1 MSPYTFAKPCCSV
14 TERWNN
20 GMMEYWEKQEGVH
33 CQAAP
38 LFHYSNLPSFLLA
51 GRLVKNVQ
59 VQGARN
65 FEE

>member
-1 MSPYTFAKPCCSV
+1 
-14 TERWNN
+14 
-20 GMMEYWEKQEGVH
+20 MMEYWEKQQGVH